1 MDKLVIQGGHKLKG
15 SIKVGGAKNSALP
28 ILFATVLTDGVCELE
43 NVPNLSDIVTTTRL
57 LSMMGVDVRPKLNDH
72 KVSVQA
78 KSLTNFEAPYDLVRT
93 MRASVLILGPL
104 LARFKQAK
112 VSLPG
117 GCSIGARPVNLHLMG
132 FEKMGARIKI
142 EQGYI
147 FAETDGLVGAD
158 ITFDQVSVGAT
169 ENVMMAATL
178 AKGRTVL
185 RNCAQEPEIDDL
197 ADFLNQCGAKISG
210 AGTPTITIDGVAK
223 LNGCRHA
230 VIADRIEAGT
240 YLIAAA
246 MTGGEV
252 ELTDI
257 PPKFL
262 TALIDKLEDCGFEI
276 KIGDDTVSLK
286 TTDKSFQAQD
296 ISTMPFPGFATDMQ
310 AQYMALMSICNGTS
324 VIKENI
330 FENRF
335 MHVPELVRLGAD
347 VTIQGNTAIVRGLR
361 GKGQLTGAIVMAT
374 DLRAS
379 ACLILAGLAAQGET
393 TVRRVYHL
401 DRGYEQMEVKL
412 NQLGAKI
419 VRAEE

>member
-15 SIKVGGAKNSALP
+15 TLKIGGAKNSALP

-43 NVPNLSDIVTTTRL
+43 NVPNLSDIVTTIRL
-57 LSMMGVDVRPKLNDH
+57 LSMMGVDVKPKLNDH
-72 KVSVQA
+72 KVSIQA

-104 LARFKQAK
+104 LARFKKAK

-132 FEKMGARIKI
+132 FEKMGAKIKI

-178 AKGRTVL
+178 AKGKTVL

-197 ADFLNQCGAKISG
+197 ADFLNQCGAKITG
-210 AGTPTITIDGVAK
+210 AGTPTITIEGVAK
-223 LNGCRHA
+223 LNGCRHS

-240 YLIAAA
+240 FLIAAA

-252 ELTDI
+252 ELFDI
-257 PPKFL
+257 PPQFL
-262 TALIDKLEDCGFEI
+262 TALIDKLEDCGFEM
-276 KIGDDTVSLK
+276 KIGDDAITLK

-296 ISTMPFPGFATDMQ
+296 MSTMPFPGFPTDMQ
-310 AQYMALMSICNGTS
+310 AQYMALMSVCDGTS

-347 VTIQGNTAIVRGLR
+347 VTIQGNTAIVRGSK
-361 GKGQLTGAIVMAT
+361 GKGQLTGATVMAT

>member
-28 ILFATVLTDGVCELE
+28 ILFATVLTDGECQLE
-43 NVPNLSDIVTTTRL
+43 NVPNLSDIVTTIRL

-104 LARFKQAK
+104 LARFKKAK

-178 AKGRTVL
+178 AKGKTIL

-197 ADFLNQCGAKISG
+197 ADFLNQCGAKITG
-210 AGTPTITIDGVAK
+210 AGTPTIMIEGVAK

-246 MTGGEV
+246 MTGGDV

-257 PPKFL
+257 PPQFL

-286 TTDKSFQAQD
+286 TTSHSFKAQD

-310 AQYMALMSICNGTS
+310 AQYMALMSICDGTS

-361 GKGQLTGAIVMAT
+361 GKGNLTGATVMAT

-379 ACLILAGLAAQGET
+379 ACLILAGLAAYGET